1 MNYDPQSTDAMFSR
15 LEEMLKQ
22 QNIVIAR
29 IDLGVAKTNGRVNK
43 LESFNQ
49 YWRGVTAVI
58 AFSVSAIV
66 ATAVSHFLK
75 K

>member
-1 MNYDPQSTDAMFSR
+1 MSYDPQSTDAMFSR

-43 LESFNQ
+43 LESYNQ
-49 YWRGVTAVI
+49 YWKGVTAVI
-58 AFSVSAIV
+58 AFSVSAV
-66 ATAVSHFLK
+66 ATAAISYFFK